1 MEYARIIHP
10 RFTPQTEPLDDQI
23 QNNAGGHVY
32 KVDEFEQLER
42 FIILGSE
49 GGTYYSG
56 EREFTKENTKGV
68 QKCLTRDH
76 KKALKVLGDIIENRR
91 AAKVDSGLFVLAL
104 ACAHEEEKVRAAAL
118 AMIPTHINTASHLF
132 RFISYVTEMRGWG
145 RGLRKAVS
153 NWYASR
159 SARDLTYQALKYR
172 NRYGWTH
179 KDVLRMAHINPEK
192 MELHTVQKDVL
203 EWIISDEELVLR
215 ENTLIS
221 ANRML
226 KKHKDVFEMMMLKGT
241 PSEFSNVIL
250 EQLDSGMTWEMVPQE
265 LLSEKHPLSPQIWEK
280 LVRDNMP
287 MHALTRHLGML
298 TSRGYIKPLS
308 SFGSF
313 IAEKLSDKDVVS
325 KSGIHPYQALLA
337 QKVYQSGQGMR
348 GSLGWPPSPEIVD
361 ALEETFMHSFDN
373 VEPSESKVLL
383 GIDVSGSMS
392 HGTYNGVISCAEA
405 AAAMAM
411 VHLRTEKEVYAFGF
425 ARSFRDLGLTKKSTL
440 SQIQRTMNDHV
451 FGPTD
456 CAVPMLH
463 AMKHE
468 LEVDAFVIYTDNET
482 WYGDVHP
489 QVAIEEYRRR
499 FNPNAKL
506 VVVSIEPNEFSI
518 ANPHDPLSMDVVGMD
533 TSTPQVISNFIRS

>member
-1 MEYARIIHP
+1 MEYARIINP
-10 RFTPQTEPLDDQI
+10 KFTPQSEPIGDQI
-23 QNNAGGHVY
+23 QNNAGGYVY
-32 KVDEFEQLER
+32 KVDEFEQLKR

-49 GGTYYSG
+49 GGTYYSS

-76 KKALKVLGDIIENRR
+76 KKTLEILGDIIENRR

-104 ACAHEEEKVRAAAL
+104 ACAHDDEMVRSAAL
-118 AMIPTHINTASHLF
+118 AMVPVYINTASHLF

-192 MELHTVQKDVL
+192 MDLYQAQKDVL

-215 ENTLIS
+215 ENALIS
-221 ANRML
+221 ANRTL
-226 KKHKDVFEMMMLKGT
+226 RNHRDLFHEITTSGT
-241 PSEFSNVIL
+241 NSEFIDVIL
-250 EQLDSGMTWEMVPQE
+250 EQLDSGLTWEMVPRE

-280 LVRDNMP
+280 LVRENMP

-308 SFGSF
+308 GLGSF
-313 IAEKLSDKDVVS
+313 IADKLSDKEVVS

-337 QKVYQSGQGMR
+337 QKVYQGGQGMK
-348 GSLGWPPSPEIVD
+348 GSLTWNPSPEIVD
-361 ALEETFMHSFDN
+361 ALEETFMHSFEN
-373 VEPSESKVLL
+373 VESSNNKVLL
-383 GIDVSGSMS
+383 GIDVSGSMTY
-392 HGTYNGVISCAEA
+392 GKYNGIISCAEA

-425 ARSFRDLGLTKKSTL
+425 ADSFRDLGLTKKSTL
-440 SQIQRTMNDHV
+440 SEIQRLIGAQV
-451 FGPTD
+451 FGRTD
-456 CAVPMLH
+456 CALPMLH
-463 AMKHE
+463 AIEHE

-482 WYGDVHP
+482 WYGRVHP

-506 VVVSIEPNEFSI
+506 VIVAIEPNEFSI
-518 ANPHDPLSMDVVGMD
+518 ANPHDPLAMDVVGMD
-533 TSTPQVISNFIRS
+533 TATPQVISNFIRS